1 MTVAYPWVLAA
12 GLIVLAAI
20 GWHIV
25 RAERAR
31 RDALARFGE
40 IAVLR
45 RGSSLASHRHS
56 TRIWVLRFAALGL
69 GVVALAR
76 PQAGERQSELVR
88 TGRDVLV
95 LLDLS
100 RSMGVS
106 DVSTGAVAGPTTR
119 LVVAKR
125 RVWDVMSSHPGDRV
139 GLVVFGGSAFLQL
152 PFNSDRASLRLFLDA
167 ASSDDLGDPATDVSA
182 ALLTAVSAFEHEG
195 ETGRRAV
202 LLVTDGESGEGDLD
216 AAAEALRGEELP
228 VFAIGV
234 GSAQGGPVPAD
245 SADAPEPYHRDH
257 IGRVVV
263 SRLEEGDLRRVAEGS
278 GGVFAR
284 WNRPEEMRALM
295 AGLGRVKARTL
306 AARRS
311 NERADRYQWP
321 LGLMIVLLAAS
332 EGLGIVT
339 LSRNGGTAERA
350 GKALHPERSEGPSP
364 RSSKSGEKVSR
375 SLRSLGMKCL
385 PPFRRSD
392 VPPQGQNVMIAP
404 LILALVLLSISCSPA
419 HRGERLYHEG
429 KYSEA
434 YGVFR
439 RGLERDSSARLAF
452 DVGSALYRLE
462 RYDEA
467 VAAFR
472 QSSRMPE
479 LRQRSLYNLGNA
491 LVRAAEERPGESAP
505 LLDAVAAFEAAL
517 RLAPADAEARWN
529 LEVALRRLGDD
540 RTSGGSSGRGRAG
553 DYGRGDNNVPGYEG
567 NPDAAVG
574 AMAGGGYGS
583 AEGESVE
590 ELSSDEA
597 RRLLEAVE
605 RQQLTSHEGRRGK
618 RGPTGERDW

>member
-1 MTVAYPWVLAA
+1 MTFAYPWVLAA
-12 GLIVLAAI
+12 GLVLLAAT
-20 GWHIV
+20 GWLLL

-40 IAVLR
+40 PDVLG
-45 RGSSLASHRHS
+45 RGSSLASRRHS
-56 TRIWVLRFAALGL
+56 TMVWVLRFAALSL

-76 PQAGERQSELVR
+76 PQAGQRQSELVR
-88 TGRDVLV
+88 TGRDVLL

-106 DVSTGAVAGPTTR
+106 DVSTGAASRPGTR
-119 LVVAKR
+119 LAAAKR
-125 RVWDVMSSHPGDRV
+125 LAWEVMSSYPGDRV

-152 PFNSDRASLRLFLDA
+152 PFTSDRASLRLFLDA
-167 ASSDDLGDPATDVSA
+167 ASPDDLGDPATDVSA

-202 LLVTDGESGEGDLD
+202 LIVTDGESGEGDLD
-216 AAAEALRGEELP
+216 AAATALRGEELP

-234 GSAQGGPVPAD
+234 GSARGGPVPAD
-245 SADAPEPYHRDH
+245 TADAPERYHRDH

-263 SRLEEGDLRRVAEGS
+263 SRLEEGDLRRIAEAS

-284 WNRPEEMRALM
+284 WDRPDEMRALV
-295 AGLGRVKARTL
+295 AGLGQVKERTL
-306 AARRS
+306 AARKS

-321 LGLMIVLLAAS
+321 LGLMVVMLAIAETLPVVSGLL
-332 EGLGIVT
+332 LVT
-339 LSRNGGTAERA
+339 L
-350 GKALHPERSEGPSP
+350 
-364 RSSKSGEKVSR
+364 
-375 SLRSLGMKCL
+375 
-385 PPFRRSD
+385 
-392 VPPQGQNVMIAP
+392 IA
-404 LILALVLLSISCSPA
+404 VSCSPA
-419 HRGERLYHEG
+419 HRGERLYHQG
-429 KYSEA
+429 KYPAA
-434 YGVFR
+434 YDVFR

-452 DVGSALYRLE
+452 DAGSALYRLE

-467 VAAFR
+467 VARFR
-472 QSSRMPE
+472 QSSRTPA
-479 LRQRSLYNLGNA
+479 LRQKSLYNLGNA
-491 LVRAAEERPGESAP
+491 LVRAAEERPGEREP
-505 LLDAVAAFEAAL
+505 LLDAVAAYEEAL
-517 RLAPADAEARWN
+517 RLAPGDAEARWN

-540 RTSGGSSGRGRAG
+540 RTAGGSSGRGRAG

-590 ELSSDEA
+590 ELSADEA

-605 RQQLTSHEGRRGK
+605 RQQLTSHEGRRSK

>member
-1 MTVAYPWVLAA
+1 VTFAYPWVLMA
-12 GLIVLAAI
+12 GCALLAALV
-20 GWHIV
+20 WVIV
-25 RAERAR
+25 RGERAR
-31 RDALARFGE
+31 RHALARFGE
-40 IAVLR
+40 LDVLGR
-45 RGSSLASHRHS
+45 SSSLASHRHS
-56 TRIWVLRFAALGL
+56 TRVWVLRVAALGL

-76 PQAGERQSELVR
+76 PQVGERESELVR
-88 TGRDVLV
+88 TGRDVLI

-106 DVSTGAVAGPTTR
+106 DVSTSAVSGSSTR
-119 LVVAKR
+119 LAAAKQLA
-125 RVWDVMSSHPGDRV
+125 WDVMSSYPGDRV

-152 PFNSDRASLRLFLDA
+152 PFTSERASLRLFLDA
-167 ASSDDLGDPATDVSA
+167 ASPDDLGDPATDVSA

-195 ETGRRAV
+195 EIGRRAI
-202 LLVTDGESGEGDLD
+202 LIVTDGESGEGDLD
-216 AAAEALRGEELP
+216 AAADALRAEELP

-245 SADAPEPYHRDH
+245 SADAPDPYHRDN

-263 SRLEEGDLRRVAEGS
+263 SRLEEGDLRRVAESS
-278 GGVFAR
+278 GGRFAR
-284 WNRPEEMRALM
+284 WDRPEEMRELV
-295 AGLGRVKARTL
+295 AGLGQVKARTL
-306 AARRS
+306 AARKS
-311 NERADRYQWP
+311 SERADRYQWP
-321 LGLMIVLLAAS
+321 LGLMVVLLAVG

-339 LSRNGGTAERA
+339 RRRTGGRA
-350 GKALHPERSEGPSP
+350 DGRTIEPKVAPHPERSEGPSS
-364 RSSKSGEKVSR
+364 RSSKPGEKIPR
-375 SLRSLGMKCL
+375 SLRSLGMKY
-385 PPFRRSD
+385 
-392 VPPQGQNVMIAP
+392 VPP
-404 LILALVLLSISCSPA
+404 LLALVVSLPSCSPV

-429 KYSEA
+429 KYPEA
-434 YGVFR
+434 YAVFR

-452 DVGSALYRLE
+452 DAGSALYRLE

-467 VAAFR
+467 AAAFR
-472 QSSRMPE
+472 QSSRTPE
-479 LRQRSLYNLGNA
+479 LRQQSLYNLGNA
-491 LVRAAEERPGESAP
+491 LVRAAEERPGESTP
-505 LLDAVAAFEAAL
+505 LLDAVTAYEEAL

-590 ELSSDEA
+590 ELSADEA

>member
-1 MTVAYPWVLAA
+1 VTFAYSWALAA
-12 GLIVLAAI
+12 GFVLLAVV
-20 GWHIV
+20 GWLV
-25 RAERAR
+25 ARAERAR

-40 IAVLR
+40 PDVLG
-45 RGSSLASHRHS
+45 RGSSLVSHRHS
-56 TRIWVLRFAALGL
+56 TRVWSLRVAALGF

-106 DVSTGAVAGPTTR
+106 DVSNGAVSGPSTR
-119 LVVAKR
+119 LAAAKQLA
-125 RVWDVMSSHPGDRV
+125 WDVMSSYPGDRV

-152 PFNSDRASLRLFLDA
+152 PFSSDRASLRLFLDA
-167 ASSDDLGDPATDVSA
+167 ASPDDLGDPATDVSA

-202 LLVTDGESGEGDLD
+202 LIVTDGESGEGDLD
-216 AAAEALRGEELP
+216 AAANALRAEELP

-245 SADAPEPYHRDH
+245 TADAPEPYHRDH

-263 SRLEEGDLRRVAEGS
+263 SRLEEGDLGRIAEGS

-284 WNRPEEMRALM
+284 WDRPDEMRALV
-295 AGLGRVKARTL
+295 AGLGEVKERTL
-306 AARRS
+306 AARKS

-321 LGLMIVLLAAS
+321 LGLMVVLLAIA
-332 EGLGIVT
+332 EMPPTVT
-339 LSRNGGTAERA
+339 LSRRRNGRNAGT
-350 GKALHPERSEGPSP
+350 PERRKWRG
-364 RSSKSGEKVSR
+364 R
-375 SLRSLGMKCL
+375 
-385 PPFRRSD
+385 PPFRRSA
-392 VPPQGQNVMIAP
+392 VPPAAAP
-404 LILALVLLSISCSPA
+404 ISLLLLVTLAGASCSPA

-429 KYSEA
+429 KYPEA
-434 YGVFR
+434 YDVFR
-439 RGLERDSSARLAF
+439 GGLERDSSARLAF
-452 DVGSALYRLE
+452 DAGSALYRLE
-462 RYDEA
+462 RYDESA
-467 VAAFR
+467 AAFR
-472 QSSRMPE
+472 QSSRTPE
-479 LRQRSLYNLGNA
+479 RRQKSLYNLGNA
-491 LVRAAEERPGESAP
+491 LVRAAEERPGERRP
-505 LLDAVAAFEAAL
+505 LLDAVAAYEEAL

-590 ELSSDEA
+590 ELSADEA

>member
-1 MTVAYPWVLAA
+1 MTFAYPAVLAA
-12 GLIVLAAI
+12 GFLVLAVV
-20 GWHIV
+20 GWLIV

-31 RDALARFGE
+31 GEALARFGE
-40 IAVLR
+40 LDVLR
-45 RGSSLASHRHS
+45 RGSSIASRRHS
-56 TRIWVLRFAALGL
+56 SRLRVLRFVALGL

-76 PQAGERQSELVR
+76 PQAGERESELVR

-106 DVSTGAVAGPTTR
+106 DVSTGAVSGPGTR
-119 LVVAKR
+119 LAAAKQL
-125 RVWDVMSSHPGDRV
+125 VWDVMSSYPGDRV

-152 PFNSDRASLRLFLDA
+152 PFSSDRASLRLFLDA
-167 ASSDDLGDPATDVSA
+167 ASSDDLDDPATDVSA

-202 LLVTDGESGEGDLD
+202 LIVTDGESGEGDLD
-216 AAAEALRGEELP
+216 AAASALRSEELP

-245 SADAPEPYHRDH
+245 TADGSGPYHRDN

-263 SRLEEGDLRRVAEGS
+263 SRLEEGDLRRVAESS

-284 WNRPEEMRALM
+284 WDRPEEMRALVT
-295 AGLGRVKARTL
+295 ALGQVRVRTL
-306 AARRS
+306 AARKS
-311 NERADRYQWP
+311 SERADRYQWP
-321 LGLMIVLLAAS
+321 LGLMVLLLGLAEILPLVTLRRGSALRRRGAERGRSAAVGSAPSPAAQGDRAWAAS
-332 EGLGIVT
+332 SLAIVV
-339 LSRNGGTAERA
+339 LTA
-350 GKALHPERSEGPSP
+350 L
-364 RSSKSGEKVSR
+364 
-375 SLRSLGMKCL
+375 
-385 PPFRRSD
+385 
-392 VPPQGQNVMIAP
+392 
-404 LILALVLLSISCSPA
+404 SCSPA

-429 KYSEA
+429 KYPEA

-452 DVGSALYRLE
+452 GAGSALYRLE

-472 QSSRMPE
+472 QSSRSLE
-479 LRQRSLYNLGNA
+479 LRQKSLYNLGNA

-505 LLDAVAAFEAAL
+505 LLDAVAAYEEAL
-517 RLAPADAEARWN
+517 RSAPADAEARWN

-590 ELSSDEA
+590 ELSADEA
-597 RRLLEAVE
+597 RRLLDAVE
-605 RQQLTSHEGRRGK
+605 RQQLTSHEGRRGN

>member
-1 MTVAYPWVLAA
+1 FAYPWVLAA
-12 GLIVLAAI
+12 GFVLLAAV
-20 GWHIV
+20 GWLVV

-40 IAVLR
+40 PDVLG
-45 RGSSLASHRHS
+45 RGSSLVSHRHS
-56 TRIWVLRFAALGL
+56 TRVWALRVAALGF

-106 DVSTGAVAGPTTR
+106 DVSTGAVSGPSTR
-119 LVVAKR
+119 LAAAKQLA
-125 RVWDVMSSHPGDRV
+125 WDVMASYPGDRV

-152 PFNSDRASLRLFLDA
+152 PFTSERASLRLFLDA
-167 ASSDDLGDPATDVSA
+167 ASPDDLGDPATDVSA

-202 LLVTDGESGEGDLD
+202 LIVTDGESGEGDLD
-216 AAAEALRGEELP
+216 AAAEALRAEELP

-234 GSAQGGPVPAD
+234 GTVQGGPVPAD
-245 SADAPEPYHRDH
+245 TADAPEPYHRDH

-263 SRLEEGDLRRVAEGS
+263 SRLEESDLRRVAESS
-278 GGVFAR
+278 GGGFAR
-284 WNRPEEMRALM
+284 WDRPDEMRALV
-295 AGLGRVKARTL
+295 AGLGQVKARTL
-306 AARRS
+306 AARKS

-321 LGLMIVLLAAS
+321 LGLMVVLLAIA
-332 EGLGIVT
+332 EIPATVT
-339 LSRNGGTAERA
+339 
-350 GKALHPERSEGPSP
+350 
-364 RSSKSGEKVSR
+364 VV
-375 SLRSLGMKCL
+375 L
-385 PPFRRSD
+385 PL
-392 VPPQGQNVMIAP
+392 VLVIT
-404 LILALVLLSISCSPA
+404 LALSCSPA

-429 KYSEA
+429 KYPEA
-434 YGVFR
+434 YDVFR

-452 DVGSALYRLE
+452 DAGSALYRLE
-462 RYDEA
+462 RYDESA
-467 VAAFR
+467 AAFR
-472 QSSRMPE
+472 QSSRTPE
-479 LRQRSLYNLGNA
+479 LRQQSLYNLGNA
-491 LVRAAEERPGESAP
+491 LVRAAEERPGEPEP
-505 LLDAVAAFEAAL
+505 LLDAVAAYEEAL
-517 RLAPADAEARWN
+517 RFAPADAEARWN

-590 ELSSDEA
+590 ELSADEA

-605 RQQLTSHEGRRGK
+605 RQQLTSHEGRRSK

>member
-1 MTVAYPWVLAA
+1 VTFAYPWVLVA
-12 GLIVLAAI
+12 GCVLLAAV
-20 GWHIV
+20 GWSIV

-31 RDALARFGE
+31 RNALVRFGE
-40 IAVLR
+40 LDVLGR
-45 RGSSLASHRHS
+45 SSSLVSHRQA
-56 TRIWVLRFAALGL
+56 TRVWALRVAAVGL

-76 PQAGERQSELVR
+76 PQGGERQSELVR

-106 DVSTGAVAGPTTR
+106 DVSTGAGSGPGTR
-119 LVVAKR
+119 LAAAKQLA
-125 RVWDVMSSHPGDRV
+125 WDVVSTYPGDRV

-152 PFNSDRASLRLFLDA
+152 PFTSERASLRLFLDA
-167 ASSDDLGDPATDVSA
+167 ASPDDLGDPATDVSA

-202 LLVTDGESGEGDLD
+202 LIVTDGESGEGDLD
-216 AAAEALRGEELP
+216 AAAEALRAEELP

-245 SADAPEPYHRDH
+245 TADAPERYHRDH

-263 SRLEEGDLRRVAEGS
+263 SRLEAGDLRRVAESS
-278 GGVFAR
+278 GGGFAR
-284 WNRPEEMRALM
+284 WDRPDEMRALV
-295 AGLGRVKARTL
+295 AGLGQVKARTL
-306 AARRS
+306 AARKS
-311 NERADRYQWP
+311 KEQADRYQWP
-321 LGLMIVLLAAS
+321 LGVMVLLLA
-332 EGLGIVT
+332 I
-339 LSRNGGTAERA
+339 AEM
-350 GKALHPERSEGPSP
+350 LPLVDHGPSRGARRNTP
-364 RSSKSGEKVSR
+364 MVSSLLLV
-375 SLRSLGMKCL
+375 
-385 PPFRRSD
+385 
-392 VPPQGQNVMIAP
+392 A
-404 LILALVLLSISCSPA
+404 LIHLACSPA
-419 HRGERLYHEG
+419 QRGERLYHEG
-429 KYSEA
+429 KYPAA
-434 YGVFR
+434 YDVFR

-452 DVGSALYRLE
+452 DAGSALYRLE
-462 RYDEA
+462 RYDESA
-467 VAAFR
+467 AAFR
-472 QSSRMPE
+472 QSSRTPE

-491 LVRAAEERPGESAP
+491 LVRAAEERPGEPEP
-505 LLDAVAAFEAAL
+505 LLDAVAAYEEAL

-590 ELSSDEA
+590 ELSADEA

>member
-1 MTVAYPWVLAA
+1 MTFAYPWVLATGFA
-12 GLIVLAAI
+12 LLAPIA
-20 GWHIV
+20 WVMV

-31 RDALARFGE
+31 WNALVRFGE
-40 IAVLR
+40 LDVLG
-45 RGSSLASHRHS
+45 RGSALVSRRHS
-56 TRIWVLRFAALGL
+56 TRVWVLRVAALGL

-76 PQAGERQSELVR
+76 PQAGERQSELAR

-106 DVSTGAVAGPTTR
+106 DVSSGAVSGPSTR
-119 LVVAKR
+119 LALAKQLA
-125 RVWDVMSSHPGDRV
+125 WDVMSAYPGDRV

-167 ASSDDLGDPATDVSA
+167 ASPDDLGDPATDVSA

-195 ETGRRAV
+195 ETGRRAI
-202 LLVTDGESGEGDLD
+202 LIVTDGESGEGDLD
-216 AAAEALRGEELP
+216 AATTALRGQELP

-234 GSAQGGPVPAD
+234 GSTEGGPVPAD
-245 SADAPEPYHRDH
+245 SADAPEPYHRDN
-257 IGRVVV
+257 IGRVVI
-263 SRLEEGDLRRVAEGS
+263 SRLQDGDLRRVAESS
-278 GGVFAR
+278 GGGFAR
-284 WNRPEEMRALM
+284 WDRPDEMRALV
-295 AGLGRVKARTL
+295 GRLGQVKARTL
-306 AARRS
+306 EARKS
-311 NERADRYQWP
+311 SERADRYQWP
-321 LGLMIVLLAAS
+321 LGLAIILLVLGESLDKAAVLLI
-332 EGLGIVT
+332 LGI
-339 LSRNGGTAERA
+339 L
-350 GKALHPERSEGPSP
+350 
-364 RSSKSGEKVSR
+364 
-375 SLRSLGMKCL
+375 
-385 PPFRRSD
+385 
-392 VPPQGQNVMIAP
+392 
-404 LILALVLLSISCSPA
+404 SCSPA
-419 HRGERLYHEG
+419 HRGERLYHQG
-429 KYSEA
+429 KYPEA

-452 DVGSALYRLE
+452 DAGSALYRLE

-472 QSSRMPE
+472 QSSRTPQ
-479 LRQRSLYNLGNA
+479 LRQKSLYNLGNA
-491 LVRAAEERPGESAP
+491 LVRAAEEKPGEAQP
-505 LLDAVAAFEAAL
+505 LLDAVAAYEEAL

-590 ELSSDEA
+590 ELSADEA
-597 RRLLEAVE
+597 RRLLESVE

-618 RGPTGERDW
+618 RGPTGARDW

>member
-1 MTVAYPWVLAA
+1 MTFADPWVLAA
-12 GLIVLAAI
+12 GFGLLAPLGWLIA
-20 GWHIV
+20 

-40 IAVLR
+40 LDVLG
-45 RGSSLASHRHS
+45 RGSALASHRHS
-56 TRIWVLRFAALGL
+56 TRVWSLRVAALGL

-106 DVSTGAVAGPTTR
+106 DVSTGAVSGPSTR
-119 LVVAKR
+119 LAAAKQLA
-125 RVWDVMSSHPGDRV
+125 WDVMSSYPGDRV

-167 ASSDDLGDPATDVSA
+167 ASPDDLGDPATDVSA

-202 LLVTDGESGEGDLD
+202 LILTDGESGEGDLD
-216 AAAEALRGEELP
+216 AAATALRGQELP

-245 SADAPEPYHRDH
+245 TADAPEPYHRDH
-257 IGRVVV
+257 LGRVVV
-263 SRLEEGDLRRVAEGS
+263 SRLEEGDLRRIAEGS

-284 WNRPEEMRALM
+284 WDRRDEMRALV
-295 AGLGRVKARTL
+295 AGLGRVKERTL
-306 AARRS
+306 AARKS

-321 LGLMIVLLAAS
+321 LGLMVVLLAIA
-332 EGLGIVT
+332 EMPPTVT
-339 LSRNGGTAERA
+339 LSRRRRGRNRTTAPA
-350 GKALHPERSEGPSP
+350 PSAA
-364 RSSKSGEKVSR
+364 
-375 SLRSLGMKCL
+375 
-385 PPFRRSD
+385 
-392 VPPQGQNVMIAP
+392 PQGDNVLSPGARRDTAVVSGLLLIA
-404 LILALVLLSISCSPA
+404 LTNLSCSPA
-419 HRGERLYHEG
+419 PRGERLYHEG
-429 KYSEA
+429 KYPAA
-434 YGVFR
+434 YDVFR

-452 DVGSALYRLE
+452 DAGSALYRLE

-467 VAAFR
+467 AAAFR
-472 QSSRMPE
+472 RSSRTPQ
-479 LRQRSLYNLGNA
+479 LRQKSLYNLGNA
-491 LVRAAEERPGESAP
+491 LVRAAEERPGEREP
-505 LLDAVAAFEAAL
+505 LLDAVAAYEEAL

-590 ELSSDEA
+590 ELSADEA

-605 RQQLTSHEGRRGK
+605 RQQLASHEGRRGK

>member
-1 MTVAYPWVLAA
+1 MTFAYPWVFAA
-12 GLIVLAAI
+12 GSIVLAAV
-20 GWHIV
+20 GWLIV

-31 RDALARFGE
+31 RGALARFGE
-40 IAVLR
+40 IDVLG
-45 RGSSLASHRHS
+45 RGSSLASHRYS
-56 TRIWVLRFAALGL
+56 TSVWMLRFAALGL

-76 PQAGERQSELVR
+76 PQAGERQSDLVR

-100 RSMGVS
+100 RSMGVP
-106 DVSTGAVAGPTTR
+106 DVSTGAVSGPGTR
-119 LVVAKR
+119 LAAAKQLT
-125 RVWDVMSSHPGDRV
+125 WDVMSSYPGDRV

-152 PFNSDRASLRLFLDA
+152 PLSSDRASLRLFLDA

-202 LLVTDGESGEGDLD
+202 LIVTDGESGEGDLA
-216 AAAEALRGEELP
+216 AAAEALHGEELP

-234 GSAQGGPVPAD
+234 GTAQGGPVPAD
-245 SADAPEPYHRDH
+245 TADAPDRYHRDH

-263 SRLEEGDLRRVAEGS
+263 SRLEEGDLRRVAESS

-284 WNRPEEMRALM
+284 WDRPEEMRALV
-295 AGLGRVKARTL
+295 AGLGQVKERTL
-306 AARRS
+306 GSRKS
-311 NERADRYQWP
+311 SERADRFQVP
-321 LGLMIVLLAAS
+321 VGLMVLLLAIA
-332 EGLGIVT
+332 EVLPLVT
-339 LSRNGGTAERA
+339 LRRRGAERGGSA
-350 GKALHPERSEGPSP
+350 AVGSAPSP
-364 RSSKSGEKVSR
+364 AAQGDKAWAVS
-375 SLRSLGMKCL
+375 
-385 PPFRRSD
+385 
-392 VPPQGQNVMIAP
+392 P
-404 LILALVLLSISCSPA
+404 LAIVVLITLSCSPA

-429 KYSEA
+429 KYPEA

-452 DVGSALYRLE
+452 DAGSALYRLE

-472 QSSRMPE
+472 QSSRAPE
-479 LRQRSLYNLGNA
+479 VRQKSLYNLGNA
-491 LVRAAEERPGESAP
+491 LVRAAEERPGEHEL
-505 LLDAVAAFEAAL
+505 LLDAVAAYEEAL

-574 AMAGGGYGS
+574 AMAGGGFGS

-590 ELSSDEA
+590 ELSADEA

>member
-1 MTVAYPWVLAA
+1 MTFAYPWVLAG
-12 GLIVLAAI
+12 GLIVLTVT
-20 GWHIV
+20 GWLIV

-31 RDALARFGE
+31 RDGLARFGE
-40 IAVLR
+40 LHVLGR
-45 RGSSLASHRHS
+45 VSSLVPHRHS
-56 TRIWVLRFAALGL
+56 TRVWGLRLAALAL

-106 DVSTGAVAGPTTR
+106 DVSTGAVSGPVTR
-119 LVVAKR
+119 LAAAKQL
-125 RVWDVMSSHPGDRV
+125 VWDVMSSYPGDRV

-152 PFNSDRASLRLFLDA
+152 PFSSDRASLRLFLDA

-202 LLVTDGESGEGDLD
+202 VIVTDGESGEGDLD
-216 AAAEALRGEELP
+216 AAADALRGEELP

-245 SADAPEPYHRDH
+245 TADAPEPYHRDH
-257 IGRVVV
+257 LGRVVV
-263 SRLEEGDLRRVAEGS
+263 SRLEEGDLRRVAESS
-278 GGVFAR
+278 GGAFAR
-284 WNRPEEMRALM
+284 WDRPEEMRALV
-295 AGLGRVKARTL
+295 AGLGQVKARTL
-306 AARRS
+306 AARKS

-321 LGLMIVLLAAS
+321 LGLMVVLLAVA
-332 EGLGIVT
+332 ELLPLVT
-339 LSRNGGTAERA
+339 LRRRSAERGRSHA
-350 GKALHPERSEGPSP
+350 GVPAPSP
-364 RSSKSGEKVSR
+364 SAQGDRVIVASAPSPSAQGDRVVVASAPSPAAQDDKV
-375 SLRSLGMKCL
+375 LAAPYLLLLVTLG
-385 PPFRRSD
+385 
-392 VPPQGQNVMIAP
+392 V
-404 LILALVLLSISCSPA
+404 SCSPA
-419 HRGERLYHEG
+419 HRGERLYHQG
-429 KYSEA
+429 KYPEA

-452 DVGSALYRLE
+452 DAGNALYRLE

-472 QSSRMPE
+472 QSSRTPE
-479 LRQRSLYNLGNA
+479 LRQKSLYNLGNA
-491 LVRAAEERPGESAP
+491 LVRAAEERPGEPAP
-505 LLDAVAAFEAAL
+505 LRDAVSAYEEAL

-590 ELSSDEA
+590 ELSPDEA

-605 RQQLTSHEGRRGK
+605 RQQLSSHEGRRSK
-618 RGPTGERDW
+618 RGPTGDRDW

>member
-1 MTVAYPWVLAA
+1 MTFAYPWVLAA
-12 GLIVLAAI
+12 GLILLAAA
-20 GWHIV
+20 GRLIV
-25 RAERAR
+25 RAERSR

-40 IAVLR
+40 LDVLG
-45 RGSSLASHRHS
+45 RGSSLVSLRHS
-56 TRIWVLRFAALGL
+56 TSVWVLRFAALGL

-106 DVSTGAVAGPTTR
+106 DVSTGAVSGPRTR
-119 LVVAKR
+119 LAAAKQL
-125 RVWDVMSSHPGDRV
+125 VWDVMSSFPGDRV

-152 PFNSDRASLRLFLDA
+152 PFNADRASLRLFLDA

-202 LLVTDGESGEGDLD
+202 LIVTDGESGEGGLD
-216 AAAEALRGEELP
+216 RAAEALRGEELP
-228 VFAIGV
+228 VFAVGV

-245 SADAPEPYHRDH
+245 TADAPEPYHRDH

-263 SRLEEGDLRRVAEGS
+263 SRLEEGDLRRVAASS
-278 GGVFAR
+278 GGAFAR
-284 WNRPEEMRALM
+284 WDRPEEMRALV
-295 AGLGRVKARTL
+295 AGLGQVKARTL
-306 AARRS
+306 AARKS
-311 NERADRYQWP
+311 DERADRYQWP
-321 LGLMIVLLAAS
+321 LGLMVVLLAIAEMPAS
-332 EGLGIVT
+332 VT
-339 LSRNGGTAERA
+339 LSRRRRGRSHPVATAPSPAAR
-350 GKALHPERSEGPSP
+350 GDNGPSP
-364 RSSKSGEKVSR
+364 ASSRDSMPSPASR
-375 SLRSLGMKCL
+375 RDNL
-385 PPFRRSD
+385 PSPASRPDKAAVGS
-392 VPPQGQNVMIAP
+392 
-404 LILALVLLSISCSPA
+404 VLLLVALSAAACSPA
-419 HRGERLYHEG
+419 QRGERLYHQG
-429 KYSEA
+429 KYPEA

-452 DVGSALYRLE
+452 DAGSALYRLE

-472 QSSRMPE
+472 QSSATPG
-479 LRQRSLYNLGNA
+479 LRQKSLYNLGNA
-491 LVRAAEERPGESAP
+491 LVRAAEERPGDRAP
-505 LLDAVAAFEAAL
+505 LLDAIAAFEEAL

-590 ELSSDEA
+590 ELSPDEA

-605 RQQLTSHEGRRGK
+605 RQQLTSHEGRRSK